1 MKIEAMPMLLAGEY
15 LPKVVASKQL
25 WTRAICTGDSA

>member
-1 MKIEAMPMLLAGEY
+1 MRIEAMLMLLAGEY

-25 WTRAICTGDSA
+25 WASAICTGDSA